1 MRVGDTWPMFMWPV
15 GFAAA
20 AINIA
25 MLPREGLPAW
35 MIKSTIR
42 WANAAIASGI
52 AFVVLVFL
60 YYVVSPWNFI
70 GKADPI
76 GGEAGYEQVVDRA
89 QAELQKTGA
98 TWIATTDYR
107 TYAML
112 RWYFNDRVPVIQIN
126 ERGRFLGFRDPGM
139 NSIRGHTGLY
149 VAREPDNTSP
159 LWASTTAVREPLER
173 VERSWRGIVMDTYA
187 LEKLTGWTPELS
199 PPPDSPL
206 YRWRVLAG
214 DLDLPDAPARASR
227 VCRPRVWPR
236 PSRNE
241 RRILR
246 MFVRIAAL
254 ALSVCAIALPASAA
268 DYPDHAIKM
277 IVPFAA
283 GGGTDVLARIIAQNL
298 NSKWGQPVVV
308 ENQPGASGAIGT
320 RAVMKAPPDGY
331 TLLMAST
338 GALMAVSGSA
348 DADGPFDVNK
358 VLSPIV
364 VAAAPPYLLV
374 VSPTLPV
381 NSTADLIRLAKEK
394 PEGLTFGSSGVGAA
408 SHLSGLLFASA
419 TGIKML
425 HIPYKGTGPAVTD
438 LLGGRID
445 MMFAPGPVVQQFV
458 QSGQLKALGVT
469 DTQRSKF
476 YPDIPTVAETVPGYE
491 SVGWFG
497 LLAPPNTPPEIVKAL
512 NEVIVAAMQTQEFR
526 DHLATLGAEPKPQ
539 TPEEFGRYINADV
552 AKWSKLVKDNDVQ
565 LPGGK

>member
-1 MRVGDTWPMFMWPV
+1 
-15 GFAAA
+15 
-20 AINIA
+20 
-25 MLPREGLPAW
+25 MLLR
-35 MIKSTIR
+35 TI
-42 WANAAIASGI
+42 S
-52 AFVVLVFL
+52 L
-60 YYVVSPWNFI
+60 
-70 GKADPI
+70 
-76 GGEAGYEQVVDRA
+76 
-89 QAELQKTGA
+89 
-98 TWIATTDYR
+98 
-107 TYAML
+107 
-112 RWYFNDRVPVIQIN
+112 
-126 ERGRFLGFRDPGM
+126 
-139 NSIRGHTGLY
+139 
-149 VAREPDNTSP
+149 
-159 LWASTTAVREPLER
+159 
-173 VERSWRGIVMDTYA
+173 
-187 LEKLTGWTPELS
+187 
-199 PPPDSPL
+199 
-206 YRWRVLAG
+206 
-214 DLDLPDAPARASR
+214 
-227 VCRPRVWPR
+227 
-236 PSRNE
+236 
-241 RRILR
+241 
-246 MFVRIAAL
+246 AL
-254 ALSVCAIALPASAA
+254 AVSTFALPAAA
-268 DYPDHAIKM
+268 GDYPDHAIKM

-374 VSPTLPV
+374 ASPNLPV
-381 NSTADLIRLAKEK
+381 KTTADLIRLAKER

-408 SHLSGLLFASA
+408 SHLSGLLFAGV
-419 TGIKML
+419 TGIKLL

-458 QSGQLKALGVT
+458 AAGQLKALGVT
-469 DTQRSKF
+469 DTMRSKF
-476 YPDIPTVAETVPGYE
+476 YPDIPPVSETVPGYE

-497 LLAPPNTPPEIVKAL
+497 LLAPPNTPPDIVKKL
-512 NEVIVAAMQTQEFR
+512 NAVIVAAMQTQEFR

>member
-1 MRVGDTWPMFMWPV
+1 M
-15 GFAAA
+15 
-20 AINIA
+20 
-25 MLPREGLPAW
+25 
-35 MIKSTIR
+35 MI
-42 WANAAIASGI
+42 
-52 AFVVLVFL
+52 
-60 YYVVSPWNFI
+60 
-70 GKADPI
+70 
-76 GGEAGYEQVVDRA
+76 
-89 QAELQKTGA
+89 
-98 TWIATTDYR
+98 
-107 TYAML
+107 
-112 RWYFNDRVPVIQIN
+112 
-126 ERGRFLGFRDPGM
+126 
-139 NSIRGHTGLY
+139 
-149 VAREPDNTSP
+149 
-159 LWASTTAVREPLER
+159 
-173 VERSWRGIVMDTYA
+173 
-187 LEKLTGWTPELS
+187 
-199 PPPDSPL
+199 
-206 YRWRVLAG
+206 
-214 DLDLPDAPARASR
+214 
-227 VCRPRVWPR
+227 
-236 PSRNE
+236 
-241 RRILR
+241 
-246 MFVRIAAL
+246 RIAAL
-254 ALSVCAIALPASAA
+254 VLSLGATALPAAAA

-348 DADGPFDVNK
+348 DADGAFDVNK
-358 VLSPIV
+358 VLAPIV

-381 NSTADLIRLAKEK
+381 ASTADLIRLAKEK
-394 PEGLTFGSSGVGAA
+394 PDGLTFGSSGVGAA

-419 TGIKML
+419 TGVKLL

-445 MMFAPGPVVQQFV
+445 MMFAPGPVVQQFI
-458 QSGQLKALGVT
+458 QAGKLKALGVT
-469 DTQRSKF
+469 DTQRSRF
-476 YPDIPTVAETVPGYE
+476 YPDIPPVSETVPGYE

-497 LLAPPNTPPEIVKAL
+497 LLAPPNTPPGIVKAI
-512 NEVIVAAMQTQEFR
+512 NEVIVAAMQSQEFR

>member
-1 MRVGDTWPMFMWPV
+1 MF
-15 GFAAA
+15 
-20 AINIA
+20 
-25 MLPREGLPAW
+25 R
-35 MIKSTIR
+35 
-42 WANAAIASGI
+42 IAS
-52 AFVVLVFL
+52 
-60 YYVVSPWNFI
+60 
-70 GKADPI
+70 
-76 GGEAGYEQVVDRA
+76 
-89 QAELQKTGA
+89 
-98 TWIATTDYR
+98 
-107 TYAML
+107 
-112 RWYFNDRVPVIQIN
+112 
-126 ERGRFLGFRDPGM
+126 
-139 NSIRGHTGLY
+139 
-149 VAREPDNTSP
+149 
-159 LWASTTAVREPLER
+159 
-173 VERSWRGIVMDTYA
+173 
-187 LEKLTGWTPELS
+187 
-199 PPPDSPL
+199 
-206 YRWRVLAG
+206 
-214 DLDLPDAPARASR
+214 
-227 VCRPRVWPR
+227 
-236 PSRNE
+236 
-241 RRILR
+241 
-246 MFVRIAAL
+246 L
-254 ALSVCAIALPASAA
+254 ALSVCALALPASAA

-298 NSKWGQPVVV
+298 NSKLDQPVVV
-308 ENQPGASGAIGT
+308 ENQPGASGGIGT

-358 VLSPIV
+358 VLSPIA

-374 VSPTLPV
+374 VSPALPV
-381 NSTADLIRLAKEK
+381 NSTADLILYAKQK

-476 YPDIPTVAETVPGYE
+476 YPDVPTVADGVPGYE

-497 LLAPPNTPPEIVKAL
+497 LLAPPNTPPAIIRQL

-552 AKWSKLVKDNDVQ
+552 AKWSRLVKDNDVQ

>member
-1 MRVGDTWPMFMWPV
+1 MF
-15 GFAAA
+15 
-20 AINIA
+20 
-25 MLPREGLPAW
+25 R
-35 MIKSTIR
+35 
-42 WANAAIASGI
+42 IAS
-52 AFVVLVFL
+52 
-60 YYVVSPWNFI
+60 
-70 GKADPI
+70 
-76 GGEAGYEQVVDRA
+76 
-89 QAELQKTGA
+89 
-98 TWIATTDYR
+98 
-107 TYAML
+107 
-112 RWYFNDRVPVIQIN
+112 
-126 ERGRFLGFRDPGM
+126 
-139 NSIRGHTGLY
+139 
-149 VAREPDNTSP
+149 
-159 LWASTTAVREPLER
+159 
-173 VERSWRGIVMDTYA
+173 
-187 LEKLTGWTPELS
+187 
-199 PPPDSPL
+199 
-206 YRWRVLAG
+206 
-214 DLDLPDAPARASR
+214 
-227 VCRPRVWPR
+227 
-236 PSRNE
+236 
-241 RRILR
+241 
-246 MFVRIAAL
+246 L
-254 ALSVCAIALPASAA
+254 ALSVCALALPASAA

-298 NSKWGQPVVV
+298 NSKLGQPVVV
-308 ENQPGASGAIGT
+308 ENQPGASGGIGT

-358 VLSPIV
+358 VLSPIA

-374 VSPTLPV
+374 VSPALPV
-381 NSTADLIRLAKEK
+381 NSTADLILYAKQK

-419 TGIKML
+419 TGTKML

-476 YPDIPTVAETVPGYE
+476 YPDVPTVADGVPGYE

-497 LLAPPNTPPEIVKAL
+497 LLAPPNTPPAIIRQL

-552 AKWSKLVKDNDVQ
+552 AKWSRLVKDNDVQ

>member
-1 MRVGDTWPMFMWPV
+1 
-15 GFAAA
+15 
-20 AINIA
+20 
-25 MLPREGLPAW
+25 
-35 MIKSTIR
+35 
-42 WANAAIASGI
+42 
-52 AFVVLVFL
+52 
-60 YYVVSPWNFI
+60 
-70 GKADPI
+70 
-76 GGEAGYEQVVDRA
+76 
-89 QAELQKTGA
+89 
-98 TWIATTDYR
+98 
-107 TYAML
+107 
-112 RWYFNDRVPVIQIN
+112 
-126 ERGRFLGFRDPGM
+126 
-139 NSIRGHTGLY
+139 
-149 VAREPDNTSP
+149 
-159 LWASTTAVREPLER
+159 
-173 VERSWRGIVMDTYA
+173 
-187 LEKLTGWTPELS
+187 
-199 PPPDSPL
+199 
-206 YRWRVLAG
+206 
-214 DLDLPDAPARASR
+214 
-227 VCRPRVWPR
+227 
-236 PSRNE
+236 
-241 RRILR
+241 
-246 MFVRIAAL
+246 MFVRITAL
-254 ALSVCAIALPASAA
+254 ALSLCAVALPASAA

-283 GGGTDVLARIIAQNL
+283 GGGTDVLARTIAQNL

-320 RAVMKAPPDGY
+320 RVVMKAPPDGY

-338 GALMAVSGSA
+338 GALMAVSGSTN
-348 DADGPFDVNK
+348 ADGPFDVNK

-381 NSTADLIRLAKEK
+381 ASTADLIDMAKEN
-394 PEGLTFGSSGVGAA
+394 PEGLTFGASGVGAA

-419 TGIKML
+419 TGIKLL

-458 QSGQLKALGVT
+458 QAGKLKALGVT

-476 YPDIPTVAETVPGYE
+476 YPELPPVAETVPGYE

-497 LLAPPNTPPEIVKAL
+497 LLAPPNTPPAIIKAL

>member
-1 MRVGDTWPMFMWPV
+1 
-15 GFAAA
+15 
-20 AINIA
+20 
-25 MLPREGLPAW
+25 MLL
-35 MIKSTIR
+35 
-42 WANAAIASGI
+42 
-52 AFVVLVFL
+52 
-60 YYVVSPWNFI
+60 
-70 GKADPI
+70 
-76 GGEAGYEQVVDRA
+76 
-89 QAELQKTGA
+89 
-98 TWIATTDYR
+98 
-107 TYAML
+107 
-112 RWYFNDRVPVIQIN
+112 
-126 ERGRFLGFRDPGM
+126 
-139 NSIRGHTGLY
+139 
-149 VAREPDNTSP
+149 
-159 LWASTTAVREPLER
+159 
-173 VERSWRGIVMDTYA
+173 
-187 LEKLTGWTPELS
+187 
-199 PPPDSPL
+199 
-206 YRWRVLAG
+206 
-214 DLDLPDAPARASR
+214 
-227 VCRPRVWPR
+227 
-236 PSRNE
+236 
-241 RRILR
+241 
-246 MFVRIAAL
+246 RIAAL
-254 ALSVCAIALPASAA
+254 ALSFCAIAPPVLAA
-268 DYPDHAIKM
+268 DYPDHAIKI

-320 RAVMKAPPDGY
+320 RAVMKAPPDGH

-338 GALMAVSGSA
+338 GALMAVSSGA
-348 DADGPFDVNK
+348 DADGAFDVNK

-381 NSTADLIRLAKEK
+381 NSTADLVRLAKEK

-419 TGIKML
+419 TGIKLL

-458 QSGQLKALGVT
+458 ASGQIRALGVT
-469 DTQRSKF
+469 DIQRSRF
-476 YPDIPTVAETVPGYE
+476 YPDIPAVAEAVPGYE

-497 LLAPPNTPPEIVKAL
+497 LLAPPQTPPEIVRQL
-512 NEVIVAAMQTQEFR
+512 NEVIVAAMGTPEFR